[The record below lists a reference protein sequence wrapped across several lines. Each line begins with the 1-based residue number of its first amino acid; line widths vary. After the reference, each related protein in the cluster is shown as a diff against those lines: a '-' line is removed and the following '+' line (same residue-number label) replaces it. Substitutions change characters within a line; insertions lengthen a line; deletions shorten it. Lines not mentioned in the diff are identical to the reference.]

1 MLEMFSPNTIYLFIP
16 GKDTP
21 EEFAYSEEG
30 LQAALTLASAERIA
44 LGQPPVSHVLIISTP
59 GQEPDEA

>member
-1 MLEMFSPNTIYLFIP
+1 MFSPNTIYLFMP

-30 LQAALTLASAERIA
+30 LQSALSLASAERIA
-44 LGQPPVSHVLIISTP
+44 MGLPAVSHVLIISTP
-59 GQEPDEA
+59 APLEDV